1 MLPSL
6 VEIIPPSSPVNAT
19 VVLPGSKSLTN
30 RALILAALADGEVT
44 LRGALWSEDTQAM
57 VHCLGKLG
65 FSVTVSGDPNE
76 PANRTLV
83 VEGRG
88 GLIPAAGT
96 EAEPLELFVENA
108 GTAARFLL
116 ALVCLGEGVYRLSGI
131 PRMHQRPQASLIHAL
146 RELGYR
152 IDSPNDFLPAVVHGT
167 GPRSGATC
175 RVSVEESSQFASA
188 LILSQPTGGWQIEV
202 TGANDDEL
210 PYVEMTH
217 RLVADFPWKGGV
229 YEIEPDASGASY
241 FWGADWLLRDAG
253 GRVKVEP
260 VPDSRMQMDQNFLD
274 LILGQPWRSDYSRSS
289 DLADSIMTAIA
300 LAPFA
305 PAVTRFTDLGRLRVQ
320 ECERV
325 AALRTELTKCGARV
339 EETGDTLTVHPG
351 PLHGAEIETYN
362 DHRMAM
368 CFGMLGLR
376 VPGLKL
382 RNPACVRKTFPNF
395 FAKLAS
401 LGAGVI
407 DGGTGERIEGDSLLA
422 D

>member
-210 PYVEMTH
+210 PYVEMTQ

-260 VPDSRMQMDQNFLD
+260 VPDSGMQMDQNFLD
-274 LILGQPWRSDYSRSS
+274 LILGQPWRSDYSRRS